1 MRQRNNYNVIGN
13 ALPAVS
19 GGTTGRFFSI
29 ADAQQLTSTGLYGK
43 PGTYEVEY
51 LIIAGGGGGGGAR
64 GAGGGA
70 GGYRTGTLTVATG
83 VNLSVTVGGGG
94 SGATTSGFVTSSTAA
109 GSSGTDS
116 IFSTITP
123 TGGGGGAIGWS
134 VRLVTM

>member
-51 LIIAGGGGGGGAR
+51 LIIAGGGA
-64 GAGGGA
+64 
-70 GGYRTGTLTVATG
+70 VA
-83 VNLSVTVGGGG
+83 VQEAPEAEQV
-94 SGATTSGFVTSSTAA
+94 
-109 GSSGTDS
+109 D
-116 IFSTITP
+116 
-123 TGGGGGAIGWS
+123 IGP
-134 VRLVTM
+134 VH